1 MWLKACGKA
10 QIATKRPLCQRKT
23 GDGLEK
29 DLANLWSRKKITKK
43 AHAGRGLET
52 IWEMSV
58 YMVQGRNKFGFRFS
72 VRSSRE
78 SPMRISLEPQPFLVG
93 KVIASAALGAPLRRL
108 RLVAWNTLLAGCL
121 FFLLPGCSRETIT
134 ADKTIQDDP
143 AAHALYTQMVEAMR
157 KATTLSWVSDYRL
170 EAKGNTFGHAT
181 YKIWLKKPNFVRL
194 EAMPAGSNE
203 TSGILVGDGDYFW
216 IYWPKEKP
224 RYGWE
229 QNGKYAEE
237 YEKYRSRFY
246 MKERSPLGRHSI
258 GHDAAK
264 LGAGLFMTII
274 DPSTF
279 HGYTDSLQPYLDG
292 VRGLGSEKVGED
304 VCDVVELS
312 FMKNQ
317 RSWRLWLAK
326 KDHLP
331 RKLKQVVRVSYDI
344 VFEESWSEVTV
355 NAEIPNDRFA
365 WSAPGDWKEWRE
377 PPIEEGLL
385 KPGTLAPDFD
395 LAAPDGSRV
404 KLSNFRGQIVW
415 LNKWRCG

>member
-1 MWLKACGKA
+1 
-10 QIATKRPLCQRKT
+10 
-23 GDGLEK
+23 
-29 DLANLWSRKKITKK
+29 
-43 AHAGRGLET
+43 
-52 IWEMSV
+52 
-58 YMVQGRNKFGFRFS
+58 
-72 VRSSRE
+72 
-78 SPMRISLEPQPFLVG
+78 MRISQPFLMG
-93 KVIASAALGAPLRRL
+93 KVVPPADPGITRRRL
-108 RLVAWNTLLAGCL
+108 RRAVWNTLLAGCL
-121 FFLLPGCSRETIT
+121 FILLPACSREKT
-134 ADKTIQDDP
+134 AAEKPVQDDP

-157 KATTLSWVSDYRL
+157 KATTLSWVSDYRW
-170 EAKGNTFGHAT
+170 EAKGNTLGHAT

-194 EAMPAGSNE
+194 EAMRAGSNDL
-203 TSGILVGDGDYFW
+203 SGILVGDGDYFW

-229 QNGKYAEE
+229 RTGKYAEE
-237 YEKYRSRFY
+237 YEKYRSTFY

-258 GHDAAK
+258 GHQTDK
-264 LGAGLFMTII
+264 LGAGMAMTIV

-292 VRGLGSEKVGED
+292 VRGLGSEKVGQD
-304 VCDVVELS
+304 DCDVVELS

-326 KDHLP
+326 TDHLP
-331 RKLKQVVRVSYDI
+331 RKLMQVVRVSYDI
-344 VFEESWSEVTV
+344 VAEESWSEVTV

-365 WSAPGDWKEWRE
+365 WSAPDGWKEWRI

-385 KPGTLAPDFD
+385 KPGTPAPDFD
-395 LAAPDGSRV
+395 LAAPDGSRI

>member
-1 MWLKACGKA
+1 
-10 QIATKRPLCQRKT
+10 
-23 GDGLEK
+23 
-29 DLANLWSRKKITKK
+29 
-43 AHAGRGLET
+43 
-52 IWEMSV
+52 
-58 YMVQGRNKFGFRFS
+58 
-72 VRSSRE
+72 
-78 SPMRISLEPQPFLVG
+78 MRISLELQPCLVG
-93 KVIASAALGAPLRRL
+93 KVVASAALGALLRRL
-108 RLVAWNTLLAGCL
+108 RLVARNTLLAGCL
-121 FFLLPGCSRETIT
+121 FFLVPACSREKIA
-134 ADKTIQDDP
+134 ADKTAQNDP

-157 KATTLSWVSDYRL
+157 KATTLSWVSDYRW
-170 EAKGNTFGHAT
+170 EAKGDTLGHAT
-181 YKIWLKKPNFVRL
+181 YRIWLKKPNFVRL
-194 EAMPAGSNE
+194 EATPSGGAE
-203 TSGILVGDGDYFW
+203 PSGILVGDGDYFW

-229 QNGKYAEE
+229 REGKYAAE
-237 YEKYRSRFY
+237 YEKYRSTFY

-258 GHDAAK
+258 GHQTDK
-264 LGAGLFMTII
+264 LGAGLAMTII

-292 VRGLGSEKVGED
+292 VRGLGSEIVGED
-304 VCDVVELS
+304 ACDVVELS

-317 RSWRLWLAK
+317 RTWRLWLAK

-331 RKLKQVVRVSYDI
+331 RKLQQVVRVSYDI
-344 VFEESWSEVTV
+344 NFEELWSAVAI

-365 WSAPGDWKEWRE
+365 WSAPGDWKEWRI

-385 KPGTLAPDFD
+385 KPGTPAPDFD